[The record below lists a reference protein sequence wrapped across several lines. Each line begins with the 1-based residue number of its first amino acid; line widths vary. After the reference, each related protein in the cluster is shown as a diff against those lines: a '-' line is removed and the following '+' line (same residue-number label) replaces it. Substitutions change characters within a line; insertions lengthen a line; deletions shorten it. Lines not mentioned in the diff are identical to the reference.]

1 MGSSRPYWCRNEETW
16 NACVWNSILWFPCG
30 LKRCQVEQ
38 KAKIMRSH
46 NGLEL
51 ESQMCESEILVSPVD
66 LNNSM
71 RSLKDKGLEMEPDM
85 YVSEILYSIFP
96 CGPYTKFEIEK
107 VQKVLRSDNE
117 KPQRSRT
124 EASNVRVCMSQLSFP
139 SWPQTRFRIEN
150 EKTQ

>member
-1 MGSSRPYWCRNEETW
+1 
-16 NACVWNSILWFPCG
+16 
-30 LKRCQVEQ
+30 
-38 KAKIMRSH
+38 MRSH

-124 EASNVRVCMSQLSFP
+124 EASNVRVCMNVSTLVSLLASNQISDRKWKDTV
-139 SWPQTRFRIEN
+139 STEN
-150 EKTQ
+150 T